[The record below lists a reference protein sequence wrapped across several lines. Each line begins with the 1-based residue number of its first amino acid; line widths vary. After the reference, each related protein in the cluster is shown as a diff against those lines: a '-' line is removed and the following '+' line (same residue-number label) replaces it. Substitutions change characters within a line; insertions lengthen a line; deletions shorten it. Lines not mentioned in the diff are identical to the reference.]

1 MDQKII
7 LILGA
12 SSQVGIHLIQTIHQ
26 DFDIILAHYC
36 NSQNAFLPL
45 LDTMGDKLI
54 PIQAD
59 FSSEQ
64 ETLSFVQHL
73 KKNYPAL
80 SYFVHLPSEK
90 LLHKKF
96 HQTGWNLFESQF
108 HVGLRSI
115 VLILQEFLPSMA
127 KAKKGKIVFM
137 LSSVTENMPPGYIS
151 SYVAYKYAMAGL
163 MKALSSEY
171 ASKNIHI
178 NGVSPYMMDT
188 PFLSEIPESVVSH
201 MMEFNPWGKPVSLWD
216 VSHVISYLLSEK
228 SDSIHGQNIRI
239 SGKIQ

>member
-137 LSSVTENMPPGYIS
+137 LTSLTENMPPGYIS
-151 SYVAYKYAMAGL
+151 SYVAYK
-163 MKALSSEY
+163 
-171 ASKNIHI
+171 
-178 NGVSPYMMDT
+178 
-188 PFLSEIPESVVSH
+188 
-201 MMEFNPWGKPVSLWD
+201 
-216 VSHVISYLLSEK
+216 
-228 SDSIHGQNIRI
+228 
-239 SGKIQ
+239 